1 MKIKLTYWLVLVML
15 FTVSC
20 QRTND
25 LRKTSPESL
34 RAGREANTVVRA
46 DSQNTRQEDA
56 EIELN
61 QAETQPTENIAL
73 VPVCEV
79 PRVDSVIQ
87 FARQYIGTPYKWG
100 GTTPAGFDCSGF
112 VYYVFHHFEI
122 MIPRMPAD
130 IADGRDRLKVE
141 DLQKGDLVYFK
152 SRDIS
157 SDRIGHIALVTEK
170 TETGFR
176 MIHAGSRGIVE
187 NNYEDFSYWTSRF
200 MFGTRLSRDEWMK
213 LN

>member
-1 MKIKLTYWLVLVML
+1 ML
-15 FTVSC
+15 FSVSC
-20 QRTND
+20 QRTSD
-25 LRKTSPESL
+25 VRKTSPDAL
-34 RAGREANTVVRA
+34 RAGRETTPVVHS
-46 DSQNTRQEDA
+46 DSPNHSQDETEV
-56 EIELN
+56 ELN
-61 QAETQPTENIAL
+61 EAETQPTENEVL
-73 VPVCEV
+73 VPVYEMPC
-79 PRVDSVIQ
+79 VDSVIQ

-130 IADGRDRLKVE
+130 IAEGRDCLNVE

-152 SRDIS
+152 SRDVN
-157 SDRIGHIALVTEK
+157 SDRIGHIALVTKK

-213 LN
+213 LD

>member
-1 MKIKLTYWLVLVML
+1 MKKKLTYWLVVVML

-20 QRTND
+20 QRTSD
-25 LRKTSPESL
+25 IRKTSPEAL
-34 RAGREANTVVRA
+34 RAGREANAVVHS
-46 DSQNTRQEDA
+46 DSPNPSQDKSEV
-56 EIELN
+56 ELN
-61 QAETQPTENIAL
+61 EAESQPIENEAF
-73 VPVCEV
+73 VPVYEMPC
-79 PRVDSVIQ
+79 VDSVIQ

-152 SRDIS
+152 SRDIN
-157 SDRIGHIALVTEK
+157 SDRIGHIALVTEN
-170 TETGFR
+170 TDTGFR